1 MEPEMTLYKDEW
13 SAETYDSLLRTW
25 RDDVG
30 LWLDL
35 ANDTGGPVLEL
46 ACGGARALLPLAQA
60 GHECVGVDLSP
71 HMLSIARRKLQQE
84 PEEVRG
90 RVAFVEGN
98 MKSFDLG
105 REFGLIFV
113 TARSFQA
120 LLTRDDQRACL
131 QRCARHLRPG
141 GLLGMD
147 VFNPRL
153 DRVVQPGGVDEK
165 PEEYD
170 GPDGC
175 RVRETGHTDYDLA
188 NQTLAW
194 KSRAECTSPDG
205 KVVVREYDC
214 PLHYFF
220 RFEMEWMLE
229 ACGFAVEALYG
240 NFDRSQFTAESP
252 EMVFV
257 ARRAR

>member
-1 MEPEMTLYKDEW
+1 MDLEMTLYADEW
-13 SAETYDSLLRTW
+13 SAETLDSLSRSHIG
-25 RDDVG
+25 DVG

-35 ANDTGGPVLEL
+35 ANQTGGPVLEL
-46 ACGGARALLPLAQA
+46 ACGAARALLPLAQA

-71 HMLSIARRKLQQE
+71 HMLAVARRRLAQE

-90 RVAFVEGN
+90 RMSLVEGN
-98 MKSFDLG
+98 MKSFELG
-105 REFGLIFV
+105 REFGLIFI
-113 TARSFQA
+113 TARSLQA

-131 QRCARHLRPG
+131 QRCARHLRPD
-141 GLLGMD
+141 GLLGID

-153 DRVVQPGGVDEK
+153 DRLVQPGGVDEE

-170 GPDGC
+170 APDGS

-188 NQTLAW
+188 TQTLIW

-205 KVVVREYDC
+205 KMVVREYDC

-220 RFEMEWMLE
+220 RFEVEWMLE
-229 ACGFAVEALYG
+229 ACGFEVEALYG
-240 NFDRSQFTAESP
+240 DFARSPFTTESP
-252 EMVFV
+252 EIVCV
-257 ARRAR
+257 ARRRP